1 MLNRDF
7 DGNVR
12 TLNVVNKDRLEFN
25 PMLQH
30 RTQTVG
36 KIDDLMIDEGTFAA
50 FNSTH
55 RGQSSDA
62 DQLNTM
68 PRARPVGGGDGAS
81 ATVDPSLD
89 DDFAAA
95 FMAGEDDEP
104 IEEIGELFAD
114 ALGAFEEAEAD
125 GADDL
130 PWGWTAHGV
139 EGEEH
144 PHGSTYYHH
153 AASGETTWV
162 HPKHTEGLGQGW
174 EVIHDENGDVF
185 YHNAATNETVWE
197 KPEAY
202 IRMPTVRVELKG
214 RKIVV

>member
-1 MLNRDF
+1 VLNRDF

-12 TLNVVNKDRLEFN
+12 TLNVVKKDRLEFN
-25 PMLQH
+25 PMMQH

-36 KIDDLMIDEGTFAA
+36 EIDNLMVDEGTV
-50 FNSTH
+50 
-55 RGQSSDA
+55 A
-62 DQLNTM
+62 DQRNPML
-68 PRARPVGGGDGAS
+68 RARPVGGGDGAS

-174 EVIHDENGDVF
+174 EAIHDENGDVF
-185 YHNAATNETVWE
+185 YHNAATNETMWE

-202 IRMPTVRVELKG
+202 IRAELKG
-214 RKIVV
+214 RKIV